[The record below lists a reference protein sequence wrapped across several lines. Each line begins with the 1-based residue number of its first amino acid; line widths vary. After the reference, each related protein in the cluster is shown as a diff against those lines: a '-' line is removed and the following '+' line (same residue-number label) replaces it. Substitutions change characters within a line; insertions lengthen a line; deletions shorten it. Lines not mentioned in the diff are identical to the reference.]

1 MKALVFAIA
10 LILPVP
16 LQAQSTAAAVPAAAP
31 AAAPAVSMPIGTRV
45 GEMPTGYNDG
55 GRRDPFSSLVR
66 PKRTGPASL
75 DGKPRTGLATLALA
89 DVTVKGIVK
98 VGSTMQAILEAPSKQ
113 SFMAR
118 VKDRLLDA
126 WVQSID
132 AAGVVFAEEVTTG
145 TPPQVRKGL
154 RPAGE
159 EVR

>member
-10 LILPVP
+10 LVLPAP
-16 LQAQSTAAAVPAAAP
+16 LHAQATASAAP
-31 AAAPAVSMPIGTRV
+31 AATPAVNIPIGTRV

-55 GRRDPFSSLVR
+55 GRRDPFSSLIR
-66 PKRTGPASL
+66 PKRTAMMP

-89 DVTVKGIVK
+89 DVTVKGVVK
-98 VGSTMQAILEAPSKQ
+98 IGTTMQAILEAPGKQ

-118 VKDRLLDA
+118 VKDRILDA

-132 AAGVVFAEEVTTG
+132 AAGVVFAEDVTVG
-145 TPPQVRKGL
+145 TPTQVRKSL
-154 RPAGE
+154 RPQGE